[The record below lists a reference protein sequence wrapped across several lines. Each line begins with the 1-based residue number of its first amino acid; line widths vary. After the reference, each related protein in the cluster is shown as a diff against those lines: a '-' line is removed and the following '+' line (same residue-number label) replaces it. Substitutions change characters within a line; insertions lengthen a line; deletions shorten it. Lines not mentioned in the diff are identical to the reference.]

1 MTSLEQRSAA
11 ERPLSKS
18 RALYERATSVL
29 AGGVSSDARRL
40 SPLPL
45 FVDRASGSHL
55 WDVDGNEYVDYV
67 LGQGPAILGHA
78 PQAVA
83 DALQAQMTRGQVF
96 SAQHEQEVE
105 VAELVCRLVPC
116 AERVRFNTVGSEAV
130 HGALRLARGVTGRPK
145 IVKFEGHYHG
155 WFDPVLYSVH
165 PPLDQAGPPDSPH
178 AVPGTKG
185 QPATGAE
192 DLAVCVWNDLGA
204 LERTLE
210 RHPGE
215 IAAVIMEPLLCNT
228 GCIAPRPGYLEG
240 AKELCAEHGALLI
253 FDEVITGFRLAPG
266 GAQEYFGVTPDLA
279 IFGKAIAGGL
289 PLACLAGRA
298 EVMDAISR
306 GEVGHAGTFNSN
318 PVVIAAAAATLREL
332 TKDDGAAYARLA
344 ATGARLMDGLRSAAQ
359 DAGVPLLV
367 DGPGHLFQTYLT
379 DRSEVADYR
388 DFASTDLAGMAR
400 LHGALLD
407 RGVNVVGRGLWFL
420 STAHDDTDVDA
431 TVAAVADALASR

>member
-1 MTSLEQRSAA
+1 LASIEERAG
-11 ERPLSKS
+11 ERPTTRS
-18 RALYERATSVL
+18 RNLFENAQHVL

-40 SPLPL
+40 APVPLY
-45 FVDRASGSHL
+45 VDHASGSHI
-55 WDVDGNEYVDYV
+55 WDVDGTEYIDYV
-67 LGQGPAILGHA
+67 LGQGPAILGHCA
-78 PQAVA
+78 PAVI
-83 DALQAQMTRGQVF
+83 DAVQAQLARGHVY

-105 VAELVCRLVPC
+105 VAELVCDLVPC

-130 HGALRLARGVTGRPK
+130 HGALRLARGVTGRNK
-145 IVKFEGHYHG
+145 ILKFEGHYHG

-165 PPLDQAGPPDSPH
+165 PPLDRAGSADAPV

-185 QPATGAE
+185 QQAGGE
-192 DLAVCVWNDLGA
+192 EGLAICVWNDLDA

-210 RHPGE
+210 RHRGE

-240 AKELCAEHGALLI
+240 ARKLCTDHGALLI

-266 GAQEYFGVTPDLA
+266 GAQEFFGVTPDLA

-289 PLACLAGRA
+289 PLACIAGRA
-298 EVMDAISR
+298 DVMDAISR

-318 PVVIAAAAATLREL
+318 PLAIAAAAATLREL

-344 ATGARLMDGLRSAAQ
+344 ATGTRLIEGLRAAAR
-359 DAGVPLLV
+359 DAGVAMIV

-379 DRSEVADYR
+379 DQREVADYR
-388 DFASTDLAGMAR
+388 DFAATDLAGMAG
-400 LHGALLD
+400 LHRALLD
-407 RGVNVVGRGLWFL
+407 RGVSIVGRGLWFL
-420 STAHDDTDVDA
+420 STAHDDADVDA
-431 TVAAVADALASR
+431 TLAAVAEALASR

>member
-1 MTSLEQRSAA
+1 VASIEQRADA
-11 ERPLSKS
+11 RPTARS
-18 RALYERATSVL
+18 RSLFEHAQHVL

-40 SPLPL
+40 TPVPLYI
-45 FVDRASGSHL
+45 DHAAGSHI
-55 WDVDGNEYVDYV
+55 WDVDGTEYIDYV
-67 LGQGPAILGHA
+67 MGQGPAILGHCA
-78 PQAVA
+78 PAVIEA
-83 DALQAQMTRGQVF
+83 VQTQLTRGHVY

-105 VAELVCRLVPC
+105 VAELVCNLVPC

-130 HGALRLARGVTGRPK
+130 HGALRLARGVTGRNK
-145 IVKFEGHYHG
+145 ILKFEGHYHG

-165 PPLDQAGPPDSPH
+165 PPLDRAGNADAPV

-185 QPATGAE
+185 QQPGGE
-192 DLAVCVWNDLGA
+192 EGLAICVWNDLDA
-204 LERTLE
+204 LERTLD
-210 RHPGE
+210 RHRGE

-240 AKELCAEHGALLI
+240 ARKLCTDHGALLI

-266 GAQEYFGVTPDLA
+266 GAQEFFGVTPDLA

-298 EVMDAISR
+298 DVMDAISR

-318 PVVIAAAAATLREL
+318 PLAIAAAAATLREL

-344 ATGARLMDGLRSAAQ
+344 ATGNRLIEGLRAAAQ
-359 DAGVPLLV
+359 NAGVAMIV
-367 DGPGHLFQTYLT
+367 DGPGHIFQTYLT
-379 DRSEVADYR
+379 DQPGIADYR
-388 DFASTDLAGMAR
+388 DFAATDLAGMAR

-407 RGVNVVGRGLWFL
+407 RSVSIVGRGLWFL
-420 STAHDDTDVDA
+420 STAHDDADVDA
-431 TVAAVADALASR
+431 TLAAVADALASR